1 MVVAVMML
9 TMTTTM
15 RMRKKILAL
24 SSRWDYSDVVD
35 GDGDNNNSGDDDNI
49 VDGDDDNNDDDDS
62 DYTTTDGLGRAQL
75 HLQKV
80 VKLCRP

>member
-1 MVVAVMML
+1 
-9 TMTTTM
+9 M

-24 SSRWDYSDVVD
+24 SSRWDYSDE
-35 GDGDNNNSGDDDNI
+35 
-49 VDGDDDNNDDDDS
+49 VDGDDDNNNDVDDNNNDDGDS

>member
-1 MVVAVMML
+1 MMVAVMML

-35 GDGDNNNSGDDDNI
+35 GDDDNNDDGDDDNN
-49 VDGDDDNNDDDDS
+49 VDGDDDNNDGG

>member
-1 MVVAVMML
+1 MIVAVMMF

-15 RMRKKILAL
+15 KMRKKILAL
-24 SSRWDYSDVVD
+24 SSRWDYSDE
-35 GDGDNNNSGDDDNI
+35 
-49 VDGDDDNNDDDDS
+49 VDGDDDNNNDGDDDNNVDVDDDNNDDGNS
-62 DYTTTDGLGRAQL
+62 DYTTIDGLGRAQR